1 MTNTSGLGSTA
12 AQNAISNVTAGGVQV
27 ILTDTEVNK
36 TDTATDIDNVTIL
49 SQNVAEADVTI
60 NSAADFTGVDTLVND
75 NDILF
80 DVSAETAV
88 LEDVVIRSQTDNSQW
103 LVADEVN
110 TPDLSQ
116 NDEYRINASTTLYE
130 LGNPT

>member
-60 NSAADFTGVDTLVND
+60 NAAADFTGVDTLVND

-110 TPDLSQ
+110 TPDLSA